1 MPISRLIPPRLAF
14 ATGFFLILTAGASA
28 VGAELDEPSP
38 PAPPTICIPTA
49 TRLCLHEGRFTVEVH
64 WWVRSQ
70 GLEGNGIAVSLS
82 GETGYFWFFSSGNV
96 ELVVKALDGRRV
108 NGAFWIFYGALS
120 DVEYSIFVT
129 DMSTGNVRTYS
140 NPQGRLAS
148 VADTDAF
155 R

>member
-1 MPISRLIPPRLAF
+1 MPISRSKPPGLAF
-14 ATGFFLILTAGASA
+14 AFGFFLTLTAGATA
-28 VGAELDEPSP
+28 AGAELDEPNP

-49 TRLCLHEGRFTVEVH
+49 TRLCLHDGRFTVEVH

-70 GLEGNGIAVSLS
+70 GLEGKGMAVPLS
-82 GETGYFWFFSSGNV
+82 RATGYFWFFSSGNV
-96 ELVVKALDGRRV
+96 ELVVKALDGRSV

-120 DVEYSIFVT
+120 DVEYSLFVT
-129 DMSTGNVRTYS
+129 DWSTGNVRTYS